1 MKKLLLTIILLLL
14 FVPVL
19 VNAAQCDT
27 SKVYIDSIGIE
38 NTNGNVVELENANAQ
53 DKKVNL
59 NLRMATKNDEIVY
72 KVVLKN
78 DSTEDYEINKNSI
91 GLNTDYLE
99 YSLESDK
106 NNIVKAN
113 STKTIYLR
121 VKYKTE
127 VDPSKFVNGEYQDEI
142 TMKVNLR
149 SDDAPA
155 NPNTGLPY
163 VIIISLVLIISGI
176 TLIIYKKKKISTLMI
191 LVGILLLPIGVNALC
206 TCEIVVDS
214 KVIIKTEDKFHLTYL
229 DCYGPDSF
237 TFNYRI
243 GMSLSEFTESKYY
256 TNFNEIDEFI
266 KNRINYCIN
275 DNTQNDCSIIL
286 ATKDFDECINEIEW
300 PNLEDYTNPQDY
312 NNACAPARELQRQ
325 CTENYTTPVNSNS
338 KIRSIK
344 DSYYLIKDSICIG

>member
-142 TMKVNLR
+142 TMKVNLQ
-149 SDDAPA
+149 SDDTPA
-155 NPNTGLPY
+155 NPNTGEDLTILIFVLILLIGLAVLLFGKKKNNKLK
-163 VIIISLVLIISGI
+163 VILLVLSLS
-176 TLIIYKKKKISTLMI
+176 LIIPFS
-191 LVGILLLPIGVNALC
+191 VNALC
-206 TCEIVVDS
+206 KCEIELNS
-214 KVIIKTEDKFHLTYL
+214 KVVISNVRKYKVQFLGCRQFDVKEFEYEYGMTWREYFNSQYYTEVVNNST
-229 DCYGPDSF
+229 PDSDF
-237 TFNYRI
+237 LKTDDFEDGRRSVSFKTVDQCPEDDRECLGN
-243 GMSLSEFTESKYY
+243 T
-256 TNFNEIDEFI
+256 
-266 KNRINYCIN
+266 IN
-275 DNTQNDCSIIL
+275 DETVSLDDMIKSKDLVRYSVGNTLC
-286 ATKDFDECINEIEW
+286 
-300 PNLEDYTNPQDY
+300 
-312 NNACAPARELQRQ
+312 
-325 CTENYTTPVNSNS
+325 
-338 KIRSIK
+338 
-344 DSYYLIKDSICIG
+344 

>member
-1 MKKLLLTIILLLL
+1 MKRFLFFIVLTIL
-14 FVPVL
+14 FIPVM

-38 NTNGNVVELENANAQ
+38 NTNGNVVELENAIAQ

-59 NLRMATKNDEIVY
+59 NLRMATKNDEILY

-99 YSLESDK
+99 YTLESDN

-113 STKTIYLR
+113 SSRTIYLR

-127 VDPSKFVNGEYQDEI
+127 VDPSKFVNGQYQDEV

-149 SDDAPA
+149 ADDAPA

-176 TLIIYKKKKISTLMI
+176 ALIVYKKKKLSTLMI

-206 TCEIVVDS
+206 TCEIIVNS
-214 KVIIKTEDKFHLTYL
+214 KVIITQEDEFKILYKGCFDYPTEESNISYK
-229 DCYGPDSF
+229 
-237 TFNYRI
+237 I
-243 GMSLSEFTESKYY
+243 GMSFNDFLESEYYDRLNDSQKNALFYLNKSGAYFLSDGFDSCMNSIVWPNEQDYQNIEDYY
-256 TNFNEIDEFI
+256 NAQDLAEDQEQECYNDYSTDINSSDII
-266 KNRINYCIN
+266 KNNRLGAY
-275 DNTQNDCSIIL
+275 SIL
-286 ATKDFDECINEIEW
+286 GEECI
-300 PNLEDYTNPQDY
+300 
-312 NNACAPARELQRQ
+312 
-325 CTENYTTPVNSNS
+325 
-338 KIRSIK
+338 
-344 DSYYLIKDSICIG
+344 G

>member
-1 MKKLLLTIILLLL
+1 MKKILNFLLATIL
-14 FVPVL
+14 FIPIM
-19 VNAAQCDT
+19 VNAAECDT
-27 SKVYIDSIGIE
+27 SKVYIDSISIDTNNKVEEIE
-38 NTNGNVVELENANAQ
+38 EATAK

-59 NLRMATKNDEIVY
+59 NLRMAKQNDEILY

-78 DSTEDYEINKNSI
+78 DSSEDYEINKNSI
-91 GLNTDYLE
+91 VLNSDYIE
-99 YSLESDK
+99 YSLESD
-106 NNIVKAN
+106 NDNIIKAN
-113 STKTIYLR
+113 SSRTIYLR
-121 VKYKTE
+121 VQYKTP
-127 VDPSKFVNGEYQDEI
+127 VDPSKFVNGVYQDSI

-149 SDDAPA
+149 TDDTPA
-155 NPNTGLPY
+155 NPNTGVSY
-163 VIIISLVLIISGI
+163 IIVFSIILLLSGVA
-176 TLIIYKKKKISTLMI
+176 LIIYKKKKISTLMI

-256 TNFNEIDEFI
+256 TNFNEIDGFI

-344 DSYYLIKDSICIG
+344 DSYYLIKDNLCIG